1 MRIEQNRKNV
11 EKLYIL
17 GAGSSFSLSSNITG
31 SPMGAKTTPLDK
43 NFLSTIKEFTARNKW
58 VEDSV
63 KHLLKNWVDEKA
75 IENHGLEEAIIKRI
89 GQYDFLSKL
98 HPQKTKY
105 KSQNSVY
112 LNHLSHLI
120 TIILNKCRA
129 NSRALDKK
137 FIDYVFPKEKK
148 AIEQN
153 NRIITLNYD
162 TLLDLNLLSRKGY
175 TPRNIYFDRLVNEDS
190 EGVSRTASQKFDH
203 PLILKLHGSINWH
216 VKTEYFDSLID
227 DPDGLEEQDKQ
238 PVWCDQKTVPAPDD
252 QISPLIIPPLPN
264 KPITQIGIFKYLW
277 MTAYEYLHHAKEIV
291 IVGYSCPQTDSIAH
305 AMFSHFNNSEV
316 ERVIIVDPDANM
328 LSKYRGIFKNKT
340 SKGVRWQYYETFEE
354 YINGECS

>member
-1 MRIEQNRKNV
+1 MRIEQNRKKL

-17 GAGSSFSLSSNITG
+17 GAGSSFSLSSKITG
-31 SPMGAKTTPLDK
+31 NPMGVKTTPLDK
-43 NFLSTIKEFTARNKW
+43 NFLATINEFEARNKW
-58 VEDSV
+58 VENSV
-63 KHLLKNWVDEKA
+63 KHLAQNWVDERS
-75 IENHGLEEAIIKRI
+75 IESHGLEEAIIKRI
-89 GQYDFLSKL
+89 VQYDFLSKI
-98 HPQKTKY
+98 HPQKTRS
-105 KSQNSVY
+105 KSINSEY

-120 TIILNKCRA
+120 TIILSKCRV

-137 FIDYVFPKEKK
+137 FMDFAFPKEFS
-148 AIEQN
+148 ALNQS

-162 TLLDLNLLSRKGY
+162 TLLDSNLLSRKGY
-175 TPRNIYFDRLVNEDS
+175 TPRQVYFDRLVNDES
-190 EGVSRTASQKFDH
+190 QGYGRTIGQKFDH

-216 VKTEYFDSLID
+216 VRTDYFNSLIE
-227 DPDGLEEQDKQ
+227 DPDGLENQDKQ
-238 PVWCDQKTVPAPDD
+238 PVWCDQKKVPAPEDN
-252 QISPLIIPPLPN
+252 ISPLIIPPLPN

-305 AMFSHFNNSEV
+305 AMFSHFNNTEV
-316 ERVIIVDPDANM
+316 ERVIIVDPDATM

-354 YINGECS
+354 YINSECR

>member
-1 MRIEQNRKNV
+1 MRIEQNRKKV

-17 GAGSSFSLSSNITG
+17 GAGSSYSLSSNITG
-31 SPMGAKTTPLDK
+31 NPMGAKTTPLDK
-43 NFLSTIKEFTARNKW
+43 NFLAIIKDFTARNKW
-58 VEDSV
+58 VKKSV
-63 KHLLKNWVDEKA
+63 SHLAKNWVDEKP

-98 HPQKTKY
+98 HPQKTRN
-105 KSQNSVY
+105 KSHNALY

-120 TIILNKCRA
+120 TIILNK
-129 NSRALDKK
+129 SRVNPRDLDKK
-137 FIDYVFPKEKK
+137 FIDHVFPKGTS
-148 AIEQN
+148 AINQN
-153 NRIITLNYD
+153 NRIITFNYD
-162 TLLDLNLLSRKGY
+162 TLLDSNLLSRNGY
-175 TPRNIYFDRLVNEDS
+175 TPRNIYFDRLVNKEA
-190 EGVSRTASQKFDH
+190 EGYSRTGSQKFDH

-216 VKTEYFDSLID
+216 VKTEYFNSLIE

-238 PVWCDQKTVPAPDD
+238 PVWCDQKTVLAPEDK
-252 QISPLIIPPLPN
+252 ISPLIIPPLPN

-305 AMFSHFNNSEV
+305 AMFSHFSNAEV
-316 ERVIIVDPDANM
+316 ERVIIVDPDATM

-354 YINGECS
+354 YINSECS

>member
-1 MRIEQNRKNV
+1 MRIEQNRKKV

-31 SPMGAKTTPLDK
+31 NQMGAKTTPLDK
-43 NFLSTIKEFTARNKW
+43 NFLATIKGFTARNKW
-58 VEDSV
+58 VKNSV
-63 KHLLKNWVDEKA
+63 KHLTKNWVDEKP
-75 IENHGLEEAIIKRI
+75 IEDHGLEEAIIKRI

-98 HPQKTKY
+98 HPQKTRS
-105 KSQNSVY
+105 KSTNAEY

-120 TIILNKCRA
+120 TIILNKCRV

-137 FIDYVFPKEKK
+137 FINSAFPRSKNPL
-148 AIEQN
+148 EQN

-162 TLLDLNLLSRKGY
+162 TLLDSNLLSRKGY
-175 TPRNIYFDRLVNEDS
+175 TPRNIYFDRLVNEEK
-190 EGVSRTASQKFDH
+190 EGCSRTTNQKFDH

-216 VKTEYFDSLID
+216 VTTDYFNSLIEN
-227 DPDGLEEQDKQ
+227 PDGLEDLDKQ
-238 PVWCDQKTVPAPDD
+238 PVWCEQKIVPAPEDN
-252 QISPLIIPPLPN
+252 ISPLIIPPLPN

-305 AMFSHFNNSEV
+305 AMFSHFNNTNV
-316 ERVIIVDPDANM
+316 ERVIIVDPDATM

-340 SKGVRWQYYETFEE
+340 SEGVRWQYYATFEE
-354 YINGECS
+354 YINAECD